1 MKPIFFTI
9 IFIAVSSMLFAQPF
23 SEREL
28 YQAQRLVS
36 LYCQSLE
43 SYSKGVSQERFG
55 IEELFGNP
63 ANQVFNDLKEGSA
76 TIELSTYLN
85 EVTKNKPVI
94 RFGLTPVRNEW
105 EYVSDD
111 GQGRRLL
118 VIAVPKE
125 VDSRRV
131 SNVFYISLKE
141 HPQTGETIVKL
152 ANIYQSKIPGY
163 TYRKLNATQP
173 TSYTPAPQPAIEDNP
188 VPAFGD
194 FTETIAGVSID
205 MVAVKGGTFSMGNND
220 GGNDEKPVH
229 SVRVNDFYM
238 GRYEVTASQFEAFI
252 NATGY
257 QTDAE
262 KRGGSHVWDGSKWGK
277 KTGIDWRCDAAGTRR
292 GREEYSHPV
301 IHVSW
306 NDAIAYCKWLSQ
318 KTGKRYR
325 LPTEAEWEYAA
336 LGGDKSRGYQYSGSN
351 TINNVA
357 WFRENSGNKTHP
369 VGQKQF
375 NELGIYDMSGNVR
388 EWCSDWCGD
397 YYYGSSPQ
405 NNPTGPLSGSE
416 RVLRGGSWHSH
427 AWYCRVSDRDYY
439 FPGYSDDNYGF
450 RLVLAPE

>member
-1 MKPIFFTI
+1 MRQLLPIFVAIFT
-9 IFIAVSSMLFAQPF
+9 STTLLKAQPF

-28 YQAQRLVS
+28 YQAGKIIS

-43 SYSKGVSQERFG
+43 SYSKGVAQERFG

-94 RFGLTPVRNEW
+94 RFGLTPVRDEW
-105 EYVSDD
+105 EYVSDA

-125 VDSRRV
+125 VDSRRMT
-131 SNVFYISLKE
+131 NIFFISMKE

-205 MVAVKGGTFSMGNND
+205 MVAVKGGTFSMGSND
-220 GGNDEKPVH
+220 GGDDEKPVH
-229 SVRVNDFYM
+229 SVSVNDFYM
-238 GRYEVTASQFEAFI
+238 GKYEVSFAQYDAYCI
-252 NATGY
+252 ATGRSKP
-257 QTDAE
+257 DDWMG
-262 KRGGSHVWDGSKWGK
+262 RGN
-277 KTGIDWRCDAAGTRR
+277 R
-292 GREEYSHPV
+292 PV
-301 IHVSW
+301 VNVSW
-306 NDAIAYCKWLSQ
+306 DDAVAYCRWLSQ
-318 KTGKRYR
+318 KTGKHYR

-336 LGGDKSRGYQYSGSN
+336 RGGNKSKGYKYSGSS
-351 TINNVA
+351 TTDNVA
-357 WFRENSGNKTHP
+357 WSSENSDNKPHP
-369 VGQKQF
+369 VGQKQP
-375 NELGIYDMSGNVR
+375 NELGIYDMSGNVW
-388 EWCSDWCGD
+388 EWCSDWYDVNYYD
-397 YYYGSSPQ
+397 YSPQ
-405 NNPTGPLSGSE
+405 NNPTGPSSGSL
-416 RVLRGGSWHSH
+416 RVRRGGCWHYYPD
-427 AWYCRVSDRDYY
+427 YCRVSYRDYCSPNSSY
-439 FPGYSDDNYGF
+439 RINGF
-450 RLVLAPE
+450 RVIRDCGPRFGLACR